1 MKILV
6 ALYIILIIL
15 NAEFFGISWYFILFP
30 IWGLPFGIF
39 MLLLSIVY
47 LAVLASIPKVLNG
60 AKKWMLSRI
69 K

>member
-1 MKILV
+1 MLSSLV
-6 ALYIILIIL
+6 FL
-15 NAEFFGISWYFILFP
+15 GIFILFP

-47 LAVLASIPKVLNG
+47 LAVLASVPKVLNG

-69 K
+69 TT